1 MRDLIE
7 HPDPGGGAPN
17 RNPAWADALIAVKLF
32 AVDPAGLAGI
42 IVRAQP
48 GPVRDAFL
56 ALIRSAMPQGAP
68 WRKMPAQVEA
78 SRLIGGLDLAQ
89 TLKAGRPVAERGLL
103 AEADGG
109 ILLMA
114 MAERVPQGVA
124 ALIARALES
133 GEARVERDGVAH
145 SFPSRFGI
153 VALDEGLPED
163 EPLAALLRDRLA
175 FRADLRGVATGETV
189 SPPDWGEDWAEAVP
203 VARLRLAGVDADDA
217 IVQALCG
224 AALALGI
231 GSLRAPLLALRAA
244 RAAAALDGS
253 PRVGEGHAAL
263 AARLVF
269 SWRAT
274 ALPPEEAPAEP
285 ESPREAPAEPQG
297 EPGSG
302 DDAGSGGGPIDD
314 VVLQAARA
322 AIPPDLLSRLQQ
334 EGIQSMPRARSGQ
347 SGVAVKSRA
356 KGRRAGTRRGELRS
370 GARLSLI
377 DTLRAA
383 APWQPLRRRPGS
395 DRIEVRPD
403 DFRIIRFKQRTQSVT
418 IFAVD
423 ASGSQA
429 FARLAEVKGAVE
441 LLLAES
447 YVRRDQVA
455 LIAFRGQTADLV
467 VPPTRSLVRAKR
479 LLAGLPGGGGTPLA
493 AGIEASAALAE
504 ALRRKGLSPT
514 IVLLTDGRAN
524 ITRPSAG
531 NRLNAMED
539 AVAAARLVKQ
549 AQLAAVFIDTSP
561 RPRAEAQ
568 RLASEMGARY
578 VPLPYADA
586 AALNA
591 VLKRRS

>member
-1 MRDLIE
+1 
-7 HPDPGGGAPN
+7 
-17 RNPAWADALIAVKLF
+17 
-32 AVDPAGLAGI
+32 
-42 IVRAQP
+42 
-48 GPVRDAFL
+48 
-56 ALIRSAMPQGAP
+56 
-68 WRKMPAQVEA
+68 
-78 SRLIGGLDLAQ
+78 
-89 TLKAGRPVAERGLL
+89 
-103 AEADGG
+103 
-109 ILLMA
+109 MA

-124 ALIARALES
+124 ALIAQALES
-133 GEARVERDGVAH
+133 GEARVERDGIAH
-145 SFPSRFGI
+145 AFPSRFGI

-175 FRADLRGVATGETV
+175 FCADLTSVATGEAV
-189 SPPDWGEDWAEAVP
+189 SPPDRLETWAAAVP
-203 VARLRLAGVDADDA
+203 AARARLACVVAGDE

-231 GSLRAPLLALRAA
+231 GSLRVPLLALRAA

-253 PRVGEGHAAL
+253 HRVEEVHAAL

-269 SWRAT
+269 SWRAM
-274 ALPPEEAPAEP
+274 ALPAKEAEEQQ
-285 ESPREAPAEPQG
+285 ESPSEPPDEPQG
-297 EPGSG
+297 EPGLG
-302 DDAGSGGGPIDD
+302 DNAGSSGGPIDD
-314 VVLQAARA
+314 VVLEAARA
-322 AIPPDLLSRLQQ
+322 AIPPDVLSRLQQ
-334 EGIQSMPRARSGQ
+334 AGIQPMPRARSGQ
-347 SGVAVKSRA
+347 SGMAIKSRA
-356 KGRRAGTRRGELRS
+356 KGRPVGTRRGELRS

-383 APWQPLRRRPGS
+383 APWQPLRRRPGNV
-395 DRIEVRPD
+395 RIEVRPD
-403 DFRIIRFKQRTQSVT
+403 DFRITRFKQRTQSVT

-514 IVLLTDGRAN
+514 IVLMTDGRAN

-531 NRLNAMED
+531 NRLNAVED
-539 AVAAARLVKQ
+539 ALAAARLVKQ

-591 VLKRRS
+591 VLKRRA